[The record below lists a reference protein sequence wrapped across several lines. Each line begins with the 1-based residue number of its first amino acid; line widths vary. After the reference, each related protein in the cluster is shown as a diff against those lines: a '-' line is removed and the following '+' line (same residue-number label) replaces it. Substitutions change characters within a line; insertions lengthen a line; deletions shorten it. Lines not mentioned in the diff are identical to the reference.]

1 VLACAAADVTEVEG
15 MLKEGRRMDDNDRAA
30 GPSRKGAVWLALL
43 FAMTF
48 PAVRQAWGYFLAL
61 AGAGT
66 GVNQVLQWAYVGGK
80 VVQFSFPVVF
90 LALGGCPW
98 PRPLRPQ
105 RTGLGLG
112 PAFGLL
118 VTMLMLGV
126 YFVAL
131 RQSPLM
137 TNTPGQ
143 IRHRLEQFGMDTK
156 ARYLALAAFIV
167 TTHSLL
173 EEYYWRWFVFGQLR
187 RVLPRPAAVALSSLA
202 FMAHHV
208 IILYVYLPGRFWTL
222 AAPFSL
228 AVAAGGAVWA
238 WLYDRAG
245 TLYPSWLSHL
255 LVDAALFII
264 GWDLL
269 WPPGG

>member
-1 VLACAAADVTEVEG
+1 
-15 MLKEGRRMDDNDRAA
+15 
-30 GPSRKGAVWLALL
+30 VWLALV

-48 PAVRQAWGYFLAL
+48 PAVARAWSYSLAL
-61 AGAGT
+61 ATAGT
-66 GVNQVLQWAYVGGK
+66 GVNQAQQGAYVVGK

-90 LALGGCPW
+90 LALGGGPW

-105 RTGLGLG
+105 RSGLGLG
-112 PAFGLL
+112 LAFGLL
-118 VTMLMLGV
+118 VTLLMLGV
-126 YFVAL
+126 YFVARCHSTL
-131 RQSPLM
+131 LVD
-137 TNTPGQ
+137 TPGQ
-143 IRHRLEQFGMDTK
+143 IRHRLEQLGMDTK
-156 ARYLALAAFIV
+156 ARYLVLAAFIV
-167 TTHSLL
+167 TAHSLL

-187 RVLPRPAAVALSSLA
+187 RVLPRSAAVVLSSLA

-208 IILYVYLPGRFWTL
+208 LTLSVYLPGRFWSL

-228 AVAAGGAVWA
+228 AVAAGGAAWA

-255 LVDAALFII
+255 LVDAAIYVI

-269 WPPGG
+269 WPPAARP

>member
-1 VLACAAADVTEVEG
+1 MG
-15 MLKEGRRMDDNDRAA
+15 GNDPA
-30 GPSRKGAVWLALL
+30 GAPAHRGAIWLALL
-43 FAMTF
+43 FGMTF
-48 PAVRQAWGYFLAL
+48 PAAAAWSYFLAL

-66 GVNQVLQWAYVGGK
+66 EVNQAQQWAYLGGK

-90 LALGGCPW
+90 LALGGGPW

-112 PAFGLL
+112 LAFGLL
-118 VTMLMLGV
+118 VVVLMLGI
-126 YFVAL
+126 YFGVLRHSELLADTSAQL
-131 RQSPLM
+131 RQKLREFGMS
-137 TNTPGQ
+137 TPG
-143 IRHRLEQFGMDTK
+143 
-156 ARYLALAAFIV
+156 RYLVLAAFIV

-187 RVLPRPAAVALSSLA
+187 RVVPWTPAVALSSLA

-208 IILYVYLPGRFWTL
+208 ILLYFYLPGRFWML

-228 AVAAGGAVWA
+228 GIAAGGAVWA

-255 LVDAALFII
+255 LVDAAIFVI

-269 WPPGG
+269 WPLGR